1 MTMGRALA
9 GLAIFLTMVPVT
21 LLVPGLHELVV
32 GAHGGTLSDAHSF
45 MTVNMVAGML
55 TVPAAMR
62 ILSVRGGNVR
72 TWAQVALLIDAVAF
86 AGMAFASSLT
96 GLFAFRIL
104 DGAVHLPAIT
114 FLMVIG
120 NRLAGSQRRGA
131 TLGLLATAIMA
142 GVAVGS
148 PLGGNLVSRGPAV
161 LYLTGAALLVLAAMV
176 VGFLPAIDGV
186 SRRTASRY
194 EWQGSRL
201 VTWIPLAYAFLDRF
215 SVGIFVSTFTLYL
228 TNVIGLSPSRRGA
241 LIALF
246 MVPFAVLCYP
256 AGRLAGR
263 AGWLRPMLVG
273 NICYGL
279 TFACYGLVPSS
290 WLPAAMLASGV
301 FSALM
306 FAPNLV
312 MISDLARHGAG
323 EGLFGA
329 FQVAGSLGFLFGP
342 VVGGL
347 LVSTTRGADGVPA
360 YAAIFAGVG
369 VCAVLLAV
377 VTWVTCRQYAHGVAP
392 AMTKVS
398 PALVR

>member
-1 MTMGRALA
+1 MTLGRSLT

-32 GAHGGTLSDAHSF
+32 GAHGGSVSDAHSF

-55 TVPAAMR
+55 TVPVAMR
-62 ILSVRGGNVR
+62 ILAGRGGNVR
-72 TWAQVALLIDAVAF
+72 TWTQVALLVDALAF
-86 AGMAFASSLT
+86 AGMATASSLC
-96 GLFAFRIL
+96 GLFVFRVL

-114 FLMVIG
+114 LLMVMG
-120 NRLAGSQRRGA
+120 NRLAGSERRGA
-131 TLGLLATAIMA
+131 ALGLLATAIMA

-148 PLGGNLVSRGPAV
+148 PLGGNLVSRGPEV
-161 LYLTGAALLVLAAMV
+161 LYFVGAVLLVLAAIV

-186 SRRTASRY
+186 SRRTKSRY
-194 EWQGSRL
+194 AWQGSRL

-228 TNVIGLSPSRRGA
+228 TNVVGLSPSRRGL

-246 MVPFAVLCYP
+246 MVPFTLLCYP

-263 AGWLRPMLVG
+263 IGWLRPMLVG
-273 NICYGL
+273 NLLYGL
-279 TFACYGLVPSS
+279 TFASYGLVPSS
-290 WLPAAMLASGV
+290 WLPVAMVASGV

-342 VVGGL
+342 VVGGV
-347 LVSTTRGADGVPA
+347 LVSTTRAADGSPA
-360 YAAIFAGVG
+360 YAAIFCGVG
-369 VCAVLLAV
+369 VFAGLLACI
-377 VTWVTCRQYAHGVAP
+377 TWVTCRRYARGVAP
-392 AMTKVS
+392 ALSTAS